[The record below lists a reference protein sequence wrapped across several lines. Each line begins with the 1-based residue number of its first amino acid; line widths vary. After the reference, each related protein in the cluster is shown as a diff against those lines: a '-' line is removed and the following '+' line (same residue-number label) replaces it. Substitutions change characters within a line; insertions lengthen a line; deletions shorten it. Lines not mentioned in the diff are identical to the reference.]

1 MFVLLTMF
9 IIILIGTFM
18 ANSTDTYYHNEF
30 KNLMSAV
37 FSDDYI
43 NQLSHDID
51 SDDGSQKI
59 FNNIYAY
66 SGQLGLDSFRN
77 YYILDGATGKAHQN
91 CSSNETLAKSLDI
104 SQNIISAMNGK
115 LGNSVNTSSPFM
127 DYAIPMI
134 KDGRVKHIIYIRDT
148 KEETNNVVDNIF
160 SIMLK
165 SLLLGLVV
173 SLLFA
178 VLLSRTILAPI
189 QSLTAKS
196 KKIASGDFESKI
208 EITGNDE
215 IGKLTSTFN
224 VMAGEL
230 KTTLDEI
237 KSEKEK
243 VETILLYMADGV
255 IAFDTTGEIIHIN
268 PAAKEY
274 LNLPYGQ
281 QYNFFDIFENCDI
294 TLGQISCL
302 GNRENIQRQMTIENK
317 QLSICFA
324 AFKSD
329 KKLNGIIA
337 IIQDITEQQRL
348 ENSRREFVAN
358 VSHELRTPLTTVKSY
373 TETLLD
379 LQSDGEYEPEITNSF
394 LNTINNET
402 DRMTRLVKDL
412 LLLSRLDYGISD
424 FNKEY
429 FSVAD
434 LIKDIVSRLEIQIK
448 EKQQNVNY
456 EPTNQLPL
464 FYGNIDRIEQ
474 VITNILTNAIKY
486 TPNCGAI
493 TISTMYVFDSIVIK
507 VKDTGIGI
515 SEENLEHIFERFYR
529 VDKARSR
536 EMGGTGLG
544 LAIAKEIIEAHNGS
558 ITIKSVP
565 NFGTDVMIKLPVPQS
580 SDFVDDTDNML
591 D

>member
-30 KNLMSAV
+30 KNLMSTV
-37 FSDDYI
+37 FNDDYI
-43 NQLSHDID
+43 EQLSQNIN
-51 SDDGSQKI
+51 SEDGQQKI
-59 FNNIYAY
+59 YNNIYTY

-77 YYILDGATGKAHQN
+77 FYILDGATGKAYPK

-104 SQNIISAMNGK
+104 SQNIITAMNGK
-115 LGNSVNTSSPFM
+115 QGNSVNTSSPFM

-134 KDGRVKHIIYIRDT
+134 KDGKVKHIIYIRDT
-148 KEETNNVVDNIF
+148 KEETNNVVGNIF

-165 SLLLGLVV
+165 SLLLGLFV
-173 SLLFA
+173 SILFA
-178 VLLSRTILAPI
+178 ILLSKTILAPI

-230 KTTLDEI
+230 KATLDEI

-274 LNLPYGQ
+274 LNLPYGKQ
-281 QYNFFDIFENCDI
+281 FNFFDIFKECDI

-379 LQSDGEYEPEITNSF
+379 LQSDGDYEPEITNTF

-434 LIKDIVSRLEIQIK
+434 LIKDIISRLEIQIK

-565 NFGTDVMIKLPVPQS
+565 NYGTDVMIKLPVQQS
-580 SDFVDDTDNML
+580 NDFVEDNDNML